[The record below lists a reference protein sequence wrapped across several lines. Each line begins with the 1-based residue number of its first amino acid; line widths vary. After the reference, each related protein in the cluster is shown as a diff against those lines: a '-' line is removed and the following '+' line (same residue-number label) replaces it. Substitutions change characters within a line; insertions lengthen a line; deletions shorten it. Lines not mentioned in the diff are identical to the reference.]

1 MKVAV
6 AGGKGG
12 SGKTTVAVGLAVVAA
27 ESGREVRLLDCDV
40 EGPNCHIFLDPRI
53 DERIPVESVC
63 PVLDPESCT
72 MCGECG
78 RACRFGAIAA
88 LGKTVV
94 TFPELCHGCGACVLV
109 CPGGALSFGSREL
122 GVVELGRAADGF
134 PFARGVLSV
143 GEPRA
148 SEVTRQL
155 RLRAEPDGRPPGD
168 ELVVL
173 DAPPGTGCAAVAAV
187 RDVDYVCLLAEPT
200 PFGEWDLALG
210 VEMTRRLGVPFG
222 VVVNR
227 CDIGDDRIVRLCRKE
242 GIPVLAEFPESAAVA
257 RAYSR
262 GEVPA
267 RVLPEVRARTEALLC
282 ALDGAL

>member
-6 AGGKGG
+6 ASGKGG
-12 SGKTTVAVGLAVVAA
+12 SGKTTLAVGLAVVAA

-40 EGPNCHIFLDPRI
+40 EGPNCHVFLNPRM
-53 DERIPVESVC
+53 DRSIPVESIR
-63 PVLDPESCT
+63 PVLDAGRCT
-72 MCGECG
+72 LCGECG

-88 LGKTVV
+88 VGKTVV
-94 TFPELCHGCGACVLV
+94 VFPELCHGCGACVLA

-122 GVVELGRAADGF
+122 GVVELGWAAEGF

-148 SEVTRQL
+148 SEVIRRL
-155 RLRAEPDGRPPGD
+155 RLLAEPGEEVSGDG
-168 ELVVL
+168 LTVL

-187 RDVDYVCLLAEPT
+187 RDVDFACLLAEPT

-210 VEMTRRLGVPFG
+210 AGMARRLGVPFG

-227 CDIGDDRIVRLCRKE
+227 CDIGDDRIVRFCRKE

-267 RVLPEVRARTEALLC
+267 RELPEVRARTEALLC
-282 ALDGAL
+282 ALDGVL